1 MEGNERRLE
10 SERQFHNE
18 RYGTD
23 ADPRDAISHWYLA
36 VGEAFSR
43 HEAMLRALA
52 PGRDVLEIGSADGA
66 FSVIESGIAALPRR
80 FVGIDVSDLAVGRAR
95 ARAERRGL
103 SAARFEV
110 RDAEDT
116 GLQAGGFDLVF
127 GRGILHHLDLGRAY
141 AEIARLLRPGGVAL
155 FVEPMGH
162 NPLLNRYRARTP
174 DLRTPDEH
182 PLLESDIDAARAH
195 FASVSSTAYGLSTLA
210 AVPLRGTPVGGAAM
224 RAAAR
229 LDRLLLRVPLL
240 RRNAWFTLIELRR

>member
-23 ADPRDAISHWYLA
+23 EDPRDAIVHWYLA
-36 VGEAFSR
+36 VDEAFSR
-43 HEAMLRALA
+43 HESMLRALA

-66 FSVIESGIAALPRR
+66 FSVLESGIAALPRR

-95 ARAERRGL
+95 TRAAHRGM
-103 SAARFEV
+103 AAASFEV

-116 GLQAGGFDLVF
+116 GLEAGAFDVVF

-141 AEIARLLRPGGVAL
+141 AEIARLLRPGGVGL

-162 NPLLNRYRARTP
+162 NPLLNRYRSRTP

-182 PLLESDIDAARAH
+182 PLLESDLDAARAH
-195 FASVSSTAYGLSTLA
+195 FPQVRSTAYGLATLA
-210 AVPLRGTPVGGAAM
+210 AVPLRATPVGGAAM
-224 RAAAR
+224 RAARR
-229 LDRLLLRVPLL
+229 LDRLLFRVPVL
-240 RRNAWFTLIELRR
+240 RRNAWFTLIELHR